1 MKHTR
6 QYLQ

>member
-6 QYLQ
+6 NT

>member
-6 QYLQ
+6 C

>member
-6 QYLQ
+6 